1 MTEISFSCG
10 RGRGENR
17 IALKFSKIDHRTHP
31 ENLKLYS
38 PGNPKLYTPE
48 NPKLY
53 SPEKPRLYTPG
64 NPKLYTRDFSSHL
77 VRSFHLP
84 PGGVRLGPGRSQEGR
99 PRAPEQWPESS
110 GKGLDNE
117 LQVNAIALL
126 WAYGGARERCRL
138 VQGVSWRCREG
149 QRSRTVA

>member
-1 MTEISFSCG
+1 MTEISRFSCG

-17 IALKFSKIDHRTHP
+17 IALEFSKIDHRTHP

-48 NPKLY
+48 TKLY

-84 PGGVRLGPGRSQEGR
+84 PGGVRLGPGRSQEVRASPELENGSLRTLGEAWTTSSRLRHFLSDLVVFCGR
-99 PRAPEQWPESS
+99 W
-110 GKGLDNE
+110 
-117 LQVNAIALL
+117 
-126 WAYGGARERCRL
+126 
-138 VQGVSWRCREG
+138 
-149 QRSRTVA
+149 